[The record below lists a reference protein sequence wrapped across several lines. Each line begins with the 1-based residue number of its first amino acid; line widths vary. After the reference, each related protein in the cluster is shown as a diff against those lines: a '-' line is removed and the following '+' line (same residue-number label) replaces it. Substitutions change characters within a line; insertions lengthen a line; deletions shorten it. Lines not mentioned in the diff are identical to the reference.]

1 MVLEKQAEDPR
12 LHETDEDDAFEAQ
25 ELAEASS
32 HFHEALEAISE
43 LEDGV
48 HTRADGEGLD
58 NLHPEVSV
66 FWGQTIEAEGPSR
79 LGSLLDADAE
89 DLDNWI
95 LEHKDPSYLRPI
107 EACFTFFGFPN
118 SRQGVVVECA
128 GGRRVLY
135 E

>member
-43 LEDGV
+43 LEDRV
-48 HTRADGEGLD
+48 HTRADGEGFD
-58 NLHPEVSV
+58 NLHPEMSI
-66 FWGQTIEAEGPSR
+66 FRGQTIEAEGPSC
-79 LGSLLDADAE
+79 LSSLLDADAE

-95 LEHKDPSYLRPI
+95 LEHKDPPYLGPI
-107 EACFTFFGFPN
+107 EARFAFFGFPN
-118 SRQGVVVECA
+118 SRQSVVVECA